1 MSFSIN
7 LMQNLSPKEAL
18 SKNTVS
24 LGDISGTLKDSTS
37 ILNPVIT
44 FQGDIS
50 NFVNCNYM
58 YISKF
63 NRFYFVDNIT
73 SIKNNIFEISAHVD
87 VLSTYQNQ
95 IRTNTAIIRRQ
106 ENNWNLYLND
116 GSFKVYQNPM
126 VLTKAFPNG
135 FTHQEFVL
143 AVAGS

>member
-7 LMQNLSPKEAL
+7 LMQNFSPKEAL
-18 SKNTVS
+18 SKNTIS
-24 LGDISGTLKDSTS
+24 LSNISGTLRDGTS
-37 ILNPVIT
+37 IINPVIR

-73 SIKNNIFEISAHVD
+73 SVRDNIFEISAHVD
-87 VLSTYQNQ
+87 VLSTYQNE
-95 IRTNTAIIRRQ
+95 IRSNTAIVRRQ
-106 ENNWNLYLND
+106 ENDWNLYLND

-126 VLTKAFPNG
+126 VITKSFPGG
-135 FTHQEFVL
+135 FTTQQFVL